1 MKAKTII
8 ITGAVLTAIG
18 FAAVSCST
26 GTTTASAP
34 VPQGTVASA
43 PAAPAAVEPAPAPAP
58 AAAAPAPA
66 PAAVSTCDAANEAI
80 LTGSPEQITAALKA
94 LTADKTAPATARE
107 YAQYFVVRDAGQKD
121 LQSMDTTLITAVC
134 TG

>member
-1 MKAKTII
+1 MKAKTVI
-8 ITGAVLTAIG
+8 ITGAILTAIG
-18 FAAVSCST
+18 FAAVSCSA
-26 GTTTASAP
+26 GTTTTSAP

-43 PAAPAAVEPAPAPAP
+43 PAVAQAAPAPTPAAVP
-58 AAAAPAPA
+58 APAPA

-107 YAQYFVVRDAGQKD
+107 YAQYYNVRDVGQKD

-134 TG
+134 TS